1 MNGSP
6 GRARRRGIWRTQPLL
21 EGADPMET
29 NLGVRT
35 VHHGEVRRGETALGG
50 KKHTNPDKV

>member
-6 GRARRRGIWRTQPLL
+6 GGARRRGIWGTQPPP
-21 EGADPMET
+21 EGADPVET

-35 VHHGEVRRGETALGG
+35 VHYGEVRRGETALGG
-50 KKHTNPDKV
+50 KRHTSPDKV